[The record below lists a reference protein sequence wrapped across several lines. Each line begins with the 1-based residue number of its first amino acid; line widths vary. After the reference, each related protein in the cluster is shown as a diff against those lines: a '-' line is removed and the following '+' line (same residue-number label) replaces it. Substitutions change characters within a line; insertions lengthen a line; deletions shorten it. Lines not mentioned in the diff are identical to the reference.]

1 MPKNKKAR
9 GKKVNVAVKAIMQIT
24 RMRVREAMNYALFS
38 KNEINDVNVRRVV
51 SRWLFRAK
59 EAAGPPK
66 NVCHDAEA
74 SFIVSSLSEEAD
86 VVATNAMTSIPI
98 EHIIPPPKRIK
109 QRMTACALEKKRVED
124 RKQKKHRSD
133 TLKEAVSLY
142 VQEKAK
148 PDGLSLR
155 QVQAKMK
162 KKYLVDIH
170 YSTISR
176 YANEGLVGASPKKL
190 GPPGHLSKGNYKLLC
205 AALSSFIPVVSIGRR
220 FKTSIFGLMAGNA
233 FWLLTVLEQSTR
245 RASWSLRTLQHRVS
259 SIWMKRASRS
269 TGAMEIEEDD

>member
-1 MPKNKKAR
+1 
-9 GKKVNVAVKAIMQIT
+9 
-24 RMRVREAMNYALFS
+24 MNYTRFS

-51 SRWLFRAK
+51 SRRLFRAK

-66 NVCHDAEA
+66 NVSHDAEA
-74 SFIVSSLSEEAD
+74 SFDVSSMSEEAD
-86 VVATNAMTSIPI
+86 VAAKNVTTSIPI
-98 EHIIPPPKRIK
+98 ARIIPPLKRIK

-133 TLKEAVSLY
+133 ALKEVVRLY

-148 PDGLSLR
+148 TDGLSLW

-162 KKYLVDIH
+162 KKYLVNIH

-190 GPPGHLSKGNYKLLC
+190 GPPGHLSKANYKLLC
-205 AALSSFIPVVSIGRR
+205 TALSSFIP
-220 FKTSIFGLMAGNA
+220 MNQMNA
-233 FWLLTVLEQSTR
+233 VPLTYP
-245 RASWSLRTLQHRVS
+245 ASWL
-259 SIWMKRASRS
+259 WY
-269 TGAMEIEEDD
+269 